1 MFQFNLA
8 HLPPD
13 LRAKAERYPLD
24 VAKALKRGL
33 ALREKTFGYS
43 DEVVRFNEMTCAA
56 ICKLASNAMRTR
68 APNRSADGRGQ
79 YVGGGKHDSTEAV
92 KLMEYARRLTSDDRA
107 CWFSDEPTRLA
118 LQTLILNNVACAYR
132 AVGRMENAL
141 ASLQRALQIETTL
154 AGSSKINPVRTRLN
168 LCSLLSKMGLHEEA
182 LNHAQAAITM
192 IRENPKLSKSKDEKG
207 AVTSVAAIA
216 YHNLAVEEEF
226 LGRRDAA
233 LRAYKASCRAARRHL
248 APNDPMIKSIER
260 NAKAAMRSVKRRA
273 PDFETG
279 LTPLVGAK
287 RETKGGRVRARDGA
301 ETALQRTPT
310 INQNQRDTY
319 FNGIQHA
326 ALDMQKAMEQI
337 DLEDDAM
344 GIDLG
349 YSRTVPQGRENPW
362 HAAADA
368 GGDDASIEM
377 PPQHRARQPAL
388 ELGGK
393 ENVPNRNS
401 VRQAPPPPQKRRAM
415 AVPDENTPT
424 DIEVWQAQHDA
435 ATNIQAQIRR
445 SQVARRV
452 RDATKDFERR
462 LLQDMAAGEI
472 QRVLRGS
479 QVRRHVE
486 ESQRHQAACKI
497 QAHARRR
504 PAKALQ
510 RQARAKLARVK
521 TDRMRATLQKEI
533 SENSR
538 PPTTV
543 YLEKSQEVVEMA
555 HSVTAAVK
563 RAELL
568 VQEIETQVM
577 GMKAP
582 TMPETGMLWRV
593 LDQKLRN
600 TVRLRDLVQTQA
612 KELPDGSWPV

>member
-1 MFQFNLA
+1 
-8 HLPPD
+8 
-13 LRAKAERYPLD
+13 
-24 VAKALKRGL
+24 
-33 ALREKTFGYS
+33 
-43 DEVVRFNEMTCAA
+43 
-56 ICKLASNAMRTR
+56 
-68 APNRSADGRGQ
+68 
-79 YVGGGKHDSTEAV
+79 
-92 KLMEYARRLTSDDRA
+92 
-107 CWFSDEPTRLA
+107 
-118 LQTLILNNVACAYR
+118 
-132 AVGRMENAL
+132 MENAL
-141 ASLQRALQIETTL
+141 AALQLALQIETTL
-154 AGSSKINPVRTRLN
+154 SGSSKINPVRTRLN

-260 NAKAAMRSVKRRA
+260 NAKAAMRSVKRRV

-287 RETKGGRVRARDGA
+287 RDTKGRRVRARDGA
-301 ETALQRTPT
+301 ETALQRSRDPYRPSAWRHETSSSMPHVRGKSRRAAAQRPKSANSRTRHGRKLSRGNSRPQSAPRMRRNVTTSPAHPPAAPT
-310 INQNQRDTY
+310 MNQNQRDKY

-349 YSRTVPQGRENPW
+349 YSRTIAQGRENPW

-377 PPQHRARQPAL
+377 PPQHRARQPAV

-401 VRQAPPPPQKRRAM
+401 VRRAPPPPQKRRAM

-445 SQVARRV
+445 SQIARRV

-486 ESQRHQAACKI
+486 ESQRRQAACKI

-504 PAKALQ
+504 RKAH
-510 RQARAKLARVK
+510 
-521 TDRMRATLQKEI
+521 TLQNRKAAIEI
-533 SENSR
+533 IQSRARGYAQRSMIGRQRWAATSIRCQWRRYAAGLIVFQKRTARCYKLTTTLPRTCWQSKSESISAPPATSGAKSATTSCCDHHSKSCSR
-538 PPTTV
+538 T
-543 YLEKSQEVVEMA
+543 
-555 HSVTAAVK
+555 
-563 RAELL
+563 
-568 VQEIETQVM
+568 
-577 GMKAP
+577 
-582 TMPETGMLWRV
+582 
-593 LDQKLRN
+593 
-600 TVRLRDLVQTQA
+600 
-612 KELPDGSWPV
+612 